1 MTTRGMTGK
10 DVLQVN
16 PQPTFDLSPNLFMQ
30 FMEPL
35 GTADPSIEAGWDF
48 RRHCWREDLVKVTR
62 ELAPPLIRWPGGCF
76 TSYYRWKEAIGPL
89 DKRKPVV
96 NLCWGGI
103 ESNHVGTHEFIDFCR
118 QVRADPLIAVNF
130 EADGRK
136 NWARPPGL
144 GVRTAGPA
152 EAAEWVDYCNNP
164 ANRLRKRHGA
174 REPFGVRLWQIGNE
188 TSYDRN
194 GYDCE
199 TTARRTVA
207 FAKAMRKADPD
218 IDLIGW
224 GDSGWAPRM
233 AEVAGEHLQ
242 YLAFHPGFGLRS
254 AEIADWPDNPAKA
267 WNHLMACHKVLD
279 ERIRLVR
286 EQVAGCDI
294 KLACTEGHFFAGP
307 RGQNPLLRTWAA
319 GVANARALNVQ
330 ARHGDVLKIAT
341 AADFCG
347 NRWENNAVMIAR
359 GGFSYMMPVARVMS
373 LFRRH
378 MGRKAVAVARAPRD
392 LDVTAGR
399 TGTKVY
405 LHVVNTNRT
414 RDVRANLR
422 IDGMKLAGGKA
433 FQIADDPWRFI
444 TDIEREMFAPL
455 ERRVPANG
463 NWTFPAASV
472 TAIELAVEPREA
484 RG

>member
-1 MTTRGMTGK
+1 MTTPAKTDK
-10 DVLQVN
+10 DVLQIDPN
-16 PQPTFDLSPNLFMQ
+16 PAFDLSPNLFMQ

-35 GTADPSIEAGWDF
+35 GVADGSVEAGWDF
-48 RRHCWREDLVKVTR
+48 RRNRWREDFVKVTR

-76 TSYYRWKEAIGPL
+76 SSYYRWKEAVGPL
-89 DKRKPVV
+89 AKRRPVV

-118 QVRADPLIAVNF
+118 QVRAAPLIAVNF

-144 GVRTAGPA
+144 GVRSAGPA

-164 ANRLRKRHGA
+164 ANRVRRRNGA
-174 REPFGVRLWQIGNE
+174 REPFGVKLWQIGNE
-188 TSYDRN
+188 TSYDPN

-199 TTARRTVA
+199 ATARRTVA
-207 FAKAMRKADPD
+207 FARAMRKADPG
-218 IDLIGW
+218 IELIGW

-233 AEVAGEHLQ
+233 LEVAGEHLQ
-242 YLAFHPGFGLRS
+242 YLAFHPGFGLRA
-254 AEIADWPDNPAKA
+254 AEIADWRERPAKA
-267 WNHLMACHKVLD
+267 WAHLMACHKVLD
-279 ERIRLVR
+279 ERIRSVR
-286 EQVAGCDI
+286 QQVAGSGVN
-294 KLACTEGHFFAGP
+294 LACTEGHFFAGP
-307 RGQNPLLRTWAA
+307 RGMNPLLRTWAA

-359 GGFSYMMPVARVMS
+359 GGFSYMMPVARVMA

-378 MGRKAVAVARAPRD
+378 VGRKAVGVDRSPPD
-392 LDVTAGR
+392 LDVTASR
-399 TGTKVY
+399 TGEKVY
-405 LHVVNTNRT
+405 VHVVNTHRT
-414 RDVRANLR
+414 RDVRAKVHV
-422 IDGMKLAGGKA
+422 DGMRLAGGRA
-433 FQIADDPWRFI
+433 FQIADDPWRI
-444 TDIEREMFAPL
+444 VNETCPDAFAPVK
-455 ERRVPANG
+455 RRVPKTG

-472 TAIELAVEPREA
+472 TAIEVAVEA
-484 RG
+484 GKA